1 MLCISTVENIDH
13 DQNVND
19 SLSSHGI
26 EDENKL
32 FNTIKRFGVFGDDL
46 YDTLQ
51 TLVTKDVA
59 TEDIQ
64 ILLINV
70 ETNDT
75 NKMKQFAQERLI
87 DNKRFMRLFNNL
99 S

>member
-1 MLCISTVENIDH
+1 MLGISTVENIDH
-13 DQNVND
+13 DQNMND
-19 SLSSHGI
+19 I
-26 EDENKL
+26 
-32 FNTIKRFGVFGDDL
+32 RFGVYRDDF
-46 YDTLQ
+46 YNTLQ

-75 NKMKQFAQERLI
+75 NKMKQFVQDRLI
-87 DNKRFMRLFNNL
+87 GNKFHEALQQSKLKHFMICTTLQ
-99 S
+99 